1 MGVDIGT
8 HAASIFSTPPATPR
22 AFPFRTPST
31 PQSSGSSFSQT
42 CNDTPCPANNASLPL
57 FSYPKAMEGVLL
69 TSPSQANSGQPA
81 TSRAP
86 AQEGV
91 SYNSQ
96 AATAQPTA
104 VLPPAPWPTP
114 APQPPQPPPAQ
125 PTPHQPASQPQD
137 ATGRATAAQPPAVP
151 VNKDAAAP
159 APAWVT
165 NDPAK
170 VFKAPSWPDAIAPLW
185 ATVKALPHLPPGRQV
200 WDAAASAFVW
210 AINDPAQVFKTPSW
224 SVAIAPLWGK
234 VESLSH
240 LPPGTQLWDA
250 AASVYFWAVND
261 PAQVFEA
268 PSWPSAI
275 APLWATVQT
284 LPQLP
289 PGTQVWE
296 FKGSMVPAVPQPP
309 TKGDSKPIPADEP
322 VSSHPPTKSP
332 PTNHQPMIS
341 SAPAATEVAQEFS
354 FEDSMQA
361 LVGLLTT
368 CHVSRPDTWAWAQ
381 PNVFG
386 MFIKD
391 KSKRES
397 FHERLVTM
405 ANTRLP
411 GSDGNDGLDK
421 VESQQGTQ
429 QAVIS
434 QSSTALPIT
443 EGNGSSSAIPQ
454 NSSDLLTTG
463 DNGSPSANPDAMV
476 QEQPSG
482 AVPSQEK
489 PAETQPVEQTHIPF
503 PATPQSGTAA
513 DVPTNNDSDEAMETE
528 GSQPADNGKGVAEH
542 GESDLT
548 GSTFQ
553 FDNMPQ
559 ILTGVN
565 NPFVNPPTFP
575 TTMAPVS
582 VQQLGGQVPLFMGPT
597 ATGATSQE
605 QTYEVG
611 SDDDPNV
618 DLEFDFGKHFRRAAR
633 ALAGATDAAP
643 PAPTSPA
650 ASSAEVSSSAETFPA
665 SSEAS
670 SSPEEHSTPE
680 ASPPAETPP
689 SSEASSPAGVNV
701 LAEVSTP
708 TELTPPAEVSPALN
722 SPAGPISQPSSSVPV
737 VTVPFSA
744 PTLPSGGLDLSVTG
758 PPPVPRG
765 EKKRIRDAETE
776 WMYDQ
781 DCDHYAKV
789 TVLGWTPAEMMQEQ
803 YELRKILLAHIKAKA
818 HVAYDEEYALQ
829 MMNDM
834 FYDILPRLVSQ
845 LLFPLTEWTE
855 ADQEDEAKAFVDSML
870 EEELNERSFE
880 MVQEAYKPS
889 FRVKF
894 PLCRENLF
902 EVFSDW
908 YLKLLA
914 YELPFVMPDMTKKE
928 ILNLSEPFEDAI
940 WKYMDDHPPKDR
952 S

>member
-1 MGVDIGT
+1 M
-8 HAASIFSTPPATPR
+8 
-22 AFPFRTPST
+22 
-31 PQSSGSSFSQT
+31 
-42 CNDTPCPANNASLPL
+42 
-57 FSYPKAMEGVLL
+57 
-69 TSPSQANSGQPA
+69 
-81 TSRAP
+81 
-86 AQEGV
+86 
-91 SYNSQ
+91 
-96 AATAQPTA
+96 
-104 VLPPAPWPTP
+104 
-114 APQPPQPPPAQ
+114 
-125 PTPHQPASQPQD
+125 
-137 ATGRATAAQPPAVP
+137 
-151 VNKDAAAP
+151 
-159 APAWVT
+159 T

-185 ATVKALPHLPPGRQV
+185 ATVKALPHMPPGGQV

-234 VESLSH
+234 VESLSD

-268 PSWPSAI
+268 PSWPDTI

-296 FKGSMVPAVPQPP
+296 FKGSLVPAVPQPP
-309 TKGDSKPIPADEP
+309 TKGDSKPIPADEL

-361 LVGLLTT
+361 LVGQLTT

-386 MFIKD
+386 MFIND

-405 ANTRLP
+405 ANTSLP
-411 GSDGNDGLDK
+411 ASDGNDGLDK

-443 EGNGSSSAIPQ
+443 EGNGSSSA
-454 NSSDLLTTG
+454 
-463 DNGSPSANPDAMV
+463 NPDAMV

-482 AVPSQEK
+482 SVPSQEK

-513 DVPTNNDSDEAMETE
+513 DVPTNDDSDEAMETE
-528 GSQPADNGKGVAEH
+528 GSQPADKGVAKQAQAQFSGTPQNATAAGVPKDGNLDEAMETESSQPTDNGKGVAEH

-565 NPFVNPPTFP
+565 NPFVNAPTFP
-575 TTMAPVS
+575 TTIAPVS
-582 VQQLGGQVPLFMGPT
+582 VQQVGGQVPLFMGST

-605 QTYEVG
+605 QTYEIG
-611 SDDDPNV
+611 SDEDPNV
-618 DLEFDFGKHFRRAAR
+618 DLEFDFSKHFRRAAR
-633 ALAGATDAAP
+633 APVEALPAAP
-643 PAPTSPA
+643 PASISPA
-650 ASSAEVSSSAETFPA
+650 ASPAGVSSSAETSP
-665 SSEAS
+665 SSDAS
-670 SSPEEHSTPE
+670 SSSEESSTPE

-689 SSEASSPAGVNV
+689 SSEASSPAGVHV

-708 TELTPPAEVSPALN
+708 TELTPPAEVSPVLN
-722 SPAGPISQPSSSVPV
+722 SHAGPISQPSSAVPV
-737 VTVPFSA
+737 VMVPFSA
-744 PTLPSGGLDLSVTG
+744 PPLPSGGLDLSVTG

-765 EKKRIRDAETE
+765 DKKRIRDAETE

-829 MMNDM
+829 MMNEM

>member
-1 MGVDIGT
+1 M
-8 HAASIFSTPPATPR
+8 
-22 AFPFRTPST
+22 
-31 PQSSGSSFSQT
+31 
-42 CNDTPCPANNASLPL
+42 
-57 FSYPKAMEGVLL
+57 
-69 TSPSQANSGQPA
+69 
-81 TSRAP
+81 
-86 AQEGV
+86 
-91 SYNSQ
+91 
-96 AATAQPTA
+96 
-104 VLPPAPWPTP
+104 
-114 APQPPQPPPAQ
+114 
-125 PTPHQPASQPQD
+125 
-137 ATGRATAAQPPAVP
+137 
-151 VNKDAAAP
+151 
-159 APAWVT
+159 T

-411 GSDGNDGLDK
+411 ASDGNDGLDK

-443 EGNGSSSAIPQ
+443 EGNGSSSA
-454 NSSDLLTTG
+454 
-463 DNGSPSANPDAMV
+463 NPDAMV

-482 AVPSQEK
+482 SVPSQEK

-513 DVPTNNDSDEAMETE
+513 DVPTNDDSDEAMETE
-528 GSQPADNGKGVAEH
+528 GSQPADKGVAKQAQAQFSGTPQNATAAGVPKDGNLDEAMETESSQPTDNGKGVAEH

-565 NPFVNPPTFP
+565 NPFVNAPTFP
-575 TTMAPVS
+575 TTIAPVS
-582 VQQLGGQVPLFMGPT
+582 VQQVGGQVPLFMGST

-605 QTYEVG
+605 QTYEIG
-611 SDDDPNV
+611 SDEDPNV
-618 DLEFDFGKHFRRAAR
+618 DLEFDFSKHFRRAAR
-633 ALAGATDAAP
+633 APVEAP
-643 PAPTSPA
+643 PASPA
-650 ASSAEVSSSAETFPA
+650 SIPLPASSAEVPSSAET
-665 SSEAS
+665 S
-670 SSPEEHSTPE
+670 SSSDASPSLEEPFTPE

-689 SSEASSPAGVNV
+689 SSEASSLAGVS
-701 LAEVSTP
+701 L
-708 TELTPPAEVSPALN
+708 PAEVSPA
-722 SPAGPISQPSSSVPV
+722 QP
-737 VTVPFSA
+737 
-744 PTLPSGGLDLSVTG
+744 
-758 PPPVPRG
+758 
-765 EKKRIRDAETE
+765 
-776 WMYDQ
+776 
-781 DCDHYAKV
+781 
-789 TVLGWTPAEMMQEQ
+789 
-803 YELRKILLAHIKAKA
+803 HIT
-818 HVAYDEEYALQ
+818 YDEEYAMS

-834 FYDILPRLVSQ
+834 FYDILPRLVSE
-845 LLFPLTEWTE
+845 LLFPLTKWTK
-855 ADQEDEAKAFVDSML
+855 ADQEDEAKFFVDSML

-880 MVQEAYKPS
+880 MVQEAYEPE
-889 FRVKF
+889 FGVEVV
-894 PLCRENLF
+894 LCEQNLF
-902 EVFSDW
+902 SVFSDW
-908 YLKLLA
+908 FMKLIVD
-914 YELPFVMPDMTKKE
+914 ELPDIAHKMTNQE
-928 ILNLSEPFEDAI
+928 IMDLGDPFEDAVWDYI
-940 WKYMDDHPPKDR
+940 EDHPPKDR
-952 S
+952 D